1 MGVFGGVQK
10 GAKGKG
16 KAAKGGA
23 EEGVDLTPEEQLAKA
38 KLRIEALERELRT
51 LPPQTNVRRC
61 HSSPGAPTLHA
72 QVAEGL

>member
-1 MGVFGGVQK
+1 MQK

-51 LPPQTNVRRC
+51 LPPQPNARRC
-61 HSSPGAPTLHA
+61 HSSPGAPALHA
-72 QVAEGL
+72 QVAAGL